1 MAGGSSYRF
10 TKGSRKKDNDGLA
23 WFIAIIVTVIV
34 FSVIWIF
41 QAIVA
46 LIKFII
52 KMFNSEKI
60 KTKTKQTT
68 NTNNFVNQIS
78 ELKPKQKNENHL
90 KIHKSYIDN
99 GPEVTY
105 IEKTLRLPE
114 RVIKTPYDN
123 LFLPQIKSRGEQYYL
138 DNKISNFKIENN
150 KCTATITGTE
160 NYDVSIEFYKNKKFK
175 KVLCTCPYYKK
186 DEKYC
191 KHLYALLLEYCNS
204 TKLDGYINME
214 TYKEVKKTEKKVN
227 DNFYNRMLAICDSMK
242 EIIENTEEFYDSNE
256 IEDDDI
262 TSMYEEIMTYKD
274 KINTYGNTKIVDLN
288 EELIEMAKDDLYKL
302 ENLYDNLSLE
312 YEEILSNVEK
322 EESEETEDD
331 EAFIIGSA
339 YLLGEEEKRRREEQ
353 EDYEAERENLRN
365 TWGLMDQEIDEVQKG
380 NYEPWQFEEEEL
392 EEDDYYYEDDK

>member
-10 TKGSRKKDNDGLA
+10 TKGSRKKDNDGVA

-34 FSVIWIF
+34 FSVIWIL

-46 LIKFII
+46 FVKFII
-52 KMFNSEKI
+52 KIFNSKKT
-60 KTKTKQTT
+60 KTKTKQATRV
-68 NTNNFVNQIS
+68 NNFVNQTS
-78 ELKPKQKNENHL
+78 QLKPIQKTENYP
-90 KIHKSYIDN
+90 KKYSSYVDK

-114 RVIKTPYDN
+114 RVIETPYDN

-160 NYDVSIEFYKNKKFK
+160 NYDVSIEFYKNKKIK
-175 KVLCTCPYYKK
+175 KVLCTCAYYQK

-204 TKLDGYINME
+204 TKLDGYVNIE
-214 TYKEVKKTEKKVN
+214 TYKEIKKKEKRVN

-242 EIIENTEEFYDSNE
+242 EIIENTEEFYNSSE

-288 EELIEMAKDDLYKL
+288 EELIEMAKDDLYEL
-302 ENLYDNLSLE
+302 ENLYDNLTLE
-312 YEEILSNVEK
+312 YKGILSNIET

-339 YLLGEEEKRRREEQ
+339 YLLNAQENRKRQEQ
-353 EDYEAERENLRN
+353 EDYENERQDLRN
-365 TWGLMDQEIDEVQKG
+365 TWGLMEHEIDEVQKG
-380 NYEPWQFEEEEL
+380 NYEPWQFEEDEL
-392 EEDDYYYEDDK
+392 EEDDYYYEDDV